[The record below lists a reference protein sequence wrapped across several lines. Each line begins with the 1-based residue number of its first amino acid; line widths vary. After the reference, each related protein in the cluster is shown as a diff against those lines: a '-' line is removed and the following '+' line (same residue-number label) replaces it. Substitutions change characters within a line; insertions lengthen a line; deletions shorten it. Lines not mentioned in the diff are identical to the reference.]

1 MSSKQNNADNKTTR
15 TNWKTQSG
23 EKITQTRLA
32 DILHRRR
39 TTLSDIINEMPP
51 EALTSLKDALDYI
64 FYRDVLKPKDEI
76 VTMKNMKEQ
85 KLFYDV
91 RRARADSRKAEI
103 TEERERHQLAVDRGH
118 YIERSE
124 VESRVKEISQKFSTK
139 LFAMPDKVASKLVLA
154 KTAKEVKDI
163 LEAEMRKLT
172 EEVDSW
178 PIFP

>member
-1 MSSKQNNADNKTTR
+1 MSLKQNNAV
-15 TNWKTQSG
+15 NWKTKSG
-23 EKITQTRLA
+23 KNITQTRLA
-32 DILHRRR
+32 DILHKPESSLRY
-39 TTLSDIINEMPP
+39 IIAEMPP

-64 FYRDVLKPKDEI
+64 FYRAVLKPKDEI

-118 YIERSE
+118 YIEKSE

-154 KTAKEVKDI
+154 KTAKEVKEI